1 MNLSFS
7 TPMKGQWRKLALV
20 VMAVVLL
27 PTVCLVWVMVG
38 AVKNEQHAFHQ
49 KLGDL
54 YSKQI
59 DVVTKRLGL
68 ESNQW
73 LKKFPAINEP
83 GSREEYRKL
92 NESEEGSVIVFN
104 EYFQMAFPSFH
115 PSIGSEPIPESMQIV
130 NQRATALENSGFN
143 LLQFMA
149 ASEGAWA
156 YMLIEGNGYY
166 AKVYEK
172 DGTKALKILPPES
185 FVTFHGSRF
194 LEVETELLGVHIL
207 DRQNRLVLGD
217 NGGDGEVFSQYL
229 LSGDFNGWKIA
240 LFIKD
245 KSFFRNAAQKQS
257 YVYIWITVLVIAV
270 ILIASVFA
278 IRMVSHQIRVNHL
291 KNDFLA
297 TVSHELKTPLASM
310 RVLVDTL
317 IEGRYK
323 GQQQVDEYLGLVAKE
338 NIRLSRLIDNFL
350 TFNRMERNKQSFQM
364 RRCQPCTIAEIA
376 IQSLGTRFDAGKV
389 DFKYDCLEPISEV
402 NGDMDSLVTV
412 LVNLLDN
419 AIKYSLDNKKISLFL
434 YPTQDNRVCYEV
446 EDNGIGISM
455 LDRNKIFERFVQVD
469 SNLSRTAE
477 GVGLGLSIVRYIVEA
492 HKGEIQLQSRL
503 GKGSTFK
510 VFLPAVSS

>member
-1 MNLSFS
+1 MNLNT
-7 TPMKGQWRKLALV
+7 TPRIKSQWRQLAMV
-20 VMAVVLL
+20 VSAVVLL
-27 PTVCLVWVMVG
+27 PTVCLIWVMVG
-38 AVKNEQHAFHQ
+38 AVRNEQHAFHQ

-59 DVVTKRLGL
+59 DVVTRRLDS
-68 ESNQW
+68 ESGSW
-73 LKKFPAINEP
+73 LVDFPAANSVDPIQQ
-83 GSREEYRKL
+83 YHLL
-92 NESEEGSVIVFN
+92 NQQVDGVLIVFN
-104 EYFQMAFPSFH
+104 EYFQMVFPALADEV
-115 PSIGSEPIPESMQIV
+115 GLKNTGKAMLLV
-130 NQRATALENSGFN
+130 NQFAASLEATGFN

-156 YMLIEGNGYY
+156 YLTINDEGYY

-172 DGTKALKILPPES
+172 NGFKVLRILSPEL
-185 FVTFHGSRF
+185 FVADHGSKFR
-194 LEVETELLGVHIL
+194 EVETELLGVRML
-207 DRQNRLVLGD
+207 DRQNRTLF
-217 NGGDGEVFSQYL
+217 GGENLDSEVFSQYL

-245 KSFFRNAAQKQS
+245 ISFFENAAQKQS

-278 IRMVSHQIRVNHL
+278 FRMVSHQIRVNNL

-364 RRCQPCTIAEIA
+364 RRCQPCTVAEIA
-376 IQSLGTRFDAGKV
+376 IQSLGTRFSSENV
-389 DFKYDCLEPISEV
+389 DFKYDCLEPISEID
-402 NGDMDSLVTV
+402 GDMDSLVTV

-419 AIKYSLDNKKISLFL
+419 AIKYSNEEKTISLFL

-469 SNLSRTAE
+469 RNLSRTAE

-510 VFLPAVSS
+510 VFLPAVS